1 MLQHDR
7 RYVPLLQRLS
17 KHFAGFYHS
26 CSRPQ
31 RLAQK
36 AAQVQAVPVLPELS
50 SSVLA
55 DPALVFP
62 IFWVRCRA
70 LTRTRSHMLAQLQK
84 QEFHQAFSLEK
95 LGFSP

>member
-17 KHFAGFYHS
+17 KHSAGFYHS
-26 CSRPQ
+26 CSHPQ

-55 DPALVFP
+55 NPVLVFP
-62 IFWVRCRA
+62 IFWVRCQA
-70 LTRTRSHMLAQLQK
+70 LTRTRSQMLAQL
-84 QEFHQAFSLEK
+84 
-95 LGFSP
+95 